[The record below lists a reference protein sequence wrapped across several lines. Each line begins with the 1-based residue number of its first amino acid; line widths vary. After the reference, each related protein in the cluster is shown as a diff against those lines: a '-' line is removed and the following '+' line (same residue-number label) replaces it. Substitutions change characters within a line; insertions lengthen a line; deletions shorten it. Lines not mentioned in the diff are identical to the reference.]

1 MQKDLHLYSLQQEA
15 NVLTCE
21 VIQALHRSGENVSQK
36 KGSEYVE
43 YQDNYENWK
52 ETTTIGEESYAR
64 VAKYVPCF
72 SLAEMGTCPA
82 GHKGETKIERQNSL
96 QEA

>member
-43 YQDNYENWK
+43 YQDNYEN
-52 ETTTIGEESYAR
+52 
-64 VAKYVPCF
+64 
-72 SLAEMGTCPA
+72 
-82 GHKGETKIERQNSL
+82 
-96 QEA
+96 